1 MNENEPI
8 TETMKISDVKNDLSR
23 LVNHVYRREMRI
35 VVEKSGIPVAAI
47 ISASDLERFNRL
59 EQERAARFAAIDRAR
74 EAFHDVPADEIERE
88 TDRIFAR
95 NGAVA
100 NASTDVAANAE

>member
-1 MNENEPI
+1 MDDNEPTLEI
-8 TETMKISDVKNDLSR
+8 MKISDVKSDLSR

-47 ISASDLERFNRL
+47 ISAADLERFNRL
-59 EQERAARFAAIDRAR
+59 ERERAACFAAIDRAR
-74 EAFHDVPADEIERE
+74 EAFQDMPADEIERE

-95 NGAVA
+95 GRTIANIAVDDAAVA
-100 NASTDVAANAE
+100 E